1 LYISIGSVIIDD
13 IVLPDGKTSMGIL
26 GGGGTHAVMAMRT
39 WSDQVGLIAG
49 VGEDFPQPLMHQL
62 ASAFDVTNILRRPYQ
77 TIHCWQVFEY
87 NGHRSEIFRTP
98 YEDFRLI
105 NPRPEEIPLS
115 QLHVQGVHLHA
126 EAPQPLMKWI
136 ARLRKAEAGF
146 ILWEPWEVFTHPDN
160 LPAVRAILPLVDAF
174 SPNLEEMR
182 EMTGLED
189 PGDIVHCLLDS
200 GAKLVALRMGEL
212 GSMVGR
218 AGEPLL
224 QIPPVTVDAIVDV
237 TGAGNAYC
245 GGFIVGMVETGDPA
259 QAALYGAVSGSLA
272 LQQFGAMIPLAGLAE
287 KARGRL
293 ELAAH

>member
-1 LYISIGSVIIDD
+1 
-13 IVLPDGKTSMGIL
+13 
-26 GGGGTHAVMAMRT
+26 MRT

-49 VGEDFPQPLMHQL
+49 VGNDFPPALLNQL
-62 ASAFDVTNILRRPYQ
+62 GSAFDVSNILKRPLP
-77 TIHCWQVFEY
+77 TIRCWQVFEY

-98 YEDFRLI
+98 YEDFRVI
-105 NPRPEEIPLS
+105 NPRPEEVPIS

-136 ARLRKAEAGF
+136 DRLRQAGPGF
-146 ILWEPWEVFTHPDN
+146 ILWEPWGVFTRPDN

-182 EMTGLED
+182 EMTGLDD
-189 PGDIVHCLLDS
+189 PHDIVQNLLDM
-200 GAKLVALRMGEL
+200 GAKVVALRMGEL

-218 AGEPLL
+218 AGEAILTV
-224 QIPPVTVDAIVDV
+224 PPVHVDDIVDV

-259 QAALYGAVSGSLA
+259 KAALYGAVSGSLA

-287 KARGRL
+287 KARDRL
-293 ELAAH
+293 ACAHVA